1 MPTAVKQKLTRVKKS
16 DNPLVEI
23 RRLLNPSDE
32 ELSLLLNT
40 GVRTI
45 YRWLEDGP
53 PGQHYPLIK
62 LEELVDLAKK
72 ILKPEAIA
80 EWFHESNR
88 ALGGSIPIRL
98 ILDPHGFDL
107 VRQELG
113 NAAYGMPL

>member
-1 MPTAVKQKLTRVKKS
+1 MATAIKKRLTRVRKS
-16 DNPLVEI
+16 DNPLAEI

-53 PGQHYPLIK
+53 PSQHSSLIK
-62 LEELVDLAKK
+62 LEELIDLAKK
-72 ILKPEAIA
+72 SLKPEAIA

-107 VRQELG
+107 VYQELG